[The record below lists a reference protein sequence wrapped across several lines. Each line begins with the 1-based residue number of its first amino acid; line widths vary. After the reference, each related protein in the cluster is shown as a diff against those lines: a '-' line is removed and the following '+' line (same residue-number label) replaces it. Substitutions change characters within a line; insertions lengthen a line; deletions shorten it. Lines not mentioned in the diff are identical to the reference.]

1 MSVDDV
7 MLALEFL
14 RRCVPRG
21 HVEEDALVGV
31 IQRLERAVGLVP
43 SV

>member
-1 MSVDDV
+1 MSVEDV

-31 IQRLERAVGLVP
+31 IERLEKAAGLVP
-43 SV
+43 AV